1 MVRGRWLPMILLATF
16 AGCAAGGAARTA
28 ARGCSSASRSSSGL
42 ARSSRGLE
50 GSRHAVPRGAR
61 PLSAGRLATAGE
73 LGQIGEARRVR
84 RRRPPAWARAARA
97 RSIRRSP
104 RCRRLEGTASA
115 LAKVPASSGAQ
126 LVGKPGARG
135 LASDYARSIG
145 AVGLA
150 RQQHVGVLDA
160 LDAAQTILDVATAGD
175 GGPDDTDYVGAAG
188 AAAGTGRDARLT
200 LAATALDLRLR
211 QVLDEAQLLSCTA
224 RSDSRRCWRT
234 AWRASARCS
243 GPAVVARLA
252 MI

>member
-1 MVRGRWLPMILLATF
+1 VRGRWLPMILLATF

-50 GSRHAVPRGAR
+50 GLAHAVPRGAR

-73 LGQIGEARRVR
+73 LGQLGELGAYG
-84 RRRPPAWARAARA
+84 AAG
-97 RSIRRSP
+97 
-104 RCRRLEGTASA
+104 RRLGTSGAGALDQAVAALPELEGAASA

-126 LVGKPGARG
+126 LVGKPGARS
-135 LASDYARSIG
+135 LANDYARSID
-145 AVGLA
+145 AVGLT

-188 AAAGTGRDARLT
+188 AATGTGRDARLT
-200 LAATALDLRLR
+200 LAATELDLRLR
-211 QVLDEAQLLSCTA
+211 QVLDDAQLLRLYGA
-224 RSDSRRCWRT
+224 LGQPKVL
-234 AWRASARCS
+234 AH
-243 GPAVVARLA
+243 RLA
-252 MI
+252 RERPLQRPGGGSAPGDDLR